1 MKLSFNKQSDG
12 EITVHFRN
20 GADIEQFSYSM
31 MVKKIYD
38 EKKIEDAEI
47 LGEFSEIEQE
57 SIRSLINELR
67 TAVVESE
74 IPGEEDNEL
83 F

>member
-1 MKLSFNKQSDG
+1 MKLSFNKNSDG
-12 EITVHFRN
+12 EISVHFRN
-20 GADIEQFSYSM
+20 GVVLEQFSYSA

-38 EKKIEDAEI
+38 EKKIEEAEI
-47 LGEFSEIEQE
+47 NGEFSEIERE

-67 TAVVESE
+67 NAVVESE
-74 IPGEEDNEL
+74 IPGEDDTEL